1 MVRVPR
7 ELSSTP
13 RRWGQIAGVVV
24 FLGVCGL
31 AGALLFRQAG
41 DTTAVLVMRASVP
54 EGQVI
59 ERSDLVSGQASGA
72 GDAYRVSELG
82 EVVGSTAAVDLLSG
96 QVLVHGATT
105 TVPVPAPGETLVGM
119 ALPPSRIPDGL
130 SPGDTVRAIA
140 VPPAST
146 GEISG
151 ALDDPRVLVGQ
162 ARVFRV
168 AGLATA
174 GGWQRLTLVVP
185 AGSADTVA
193 AHAAADRLA
202 VLEAA
207 APAAAG
213 VDR

>member
-24 FLGVCGL
+24 FLAVCGL

-41 DTTAVLVMRASVP
+41 DTAAVLVVRTGVP

-82 EVVGSTAAVDLLSG
+82 EVVGSTAAVDLLAG
-96 QVLVHGATT
+96 QVLVRGATT
-105 TVPVPAPGETLVGM
+105 RVPVPAPGQTLVGM

-130 SPGDTVRAIA
+130 SPGDTVRVIA
-140 VPPAST
+140 VPAAST
-146 GEISG
+146 GEAG
-151 ALDDPRVLVGQ
+151 ALDDPRVLAGQ

-185 AGSADTVA
+185 AESADIVA
-193 AHAAADRLA
+193 AHAAAERLA

-207 APAAAG
+207 APTG
-213 VDR
+213 VGVGR